1 MVKRKITNMIR
12 IPPFSSSTSMAQT
25 NNQELQENQ
34 SKDMDEELALAMETM
49 GKERE
54 RKRKKM
60 REEGGLPLCQDP
72 LDLLGRDLMLRV
84 LNNVD
89 ARSVARCLVVSRS
102 WNRVASSDLLWTSKC
117 EELWHGKAHLPRLS
131 LVRGVSKLDAYSL
144 SVIDGKRTRIVK
156 DDLCDHVWD
165 FHFTKVA
172 PEYWRNLDPYWKGNG
187 PPMHRYFHQ
196 DGSQTA
202 DPGDKVWG
210 GHECCYSIVTSMI
223 GGGKIRE
230 HYVRINGWLPLA
242 VSRKQ
247 DWSWEMSNNF
257 YCYSSVPD
265 AYKEGG
271 TGPLFLVM

>member
-1 MVKRKITNMIR
+1 MLKRKNTNMIR
-12 IPPFSSSTSMAQT
+12 IPPLSSSTSMAQT

-34 SKDMDEELALAMETM
+34 SKDMDEGLALAMETM

-84 LNNVD
+84 LNNLD

-102 WNRVASSDLLWTSKC
+102 WNCVASSDLLWTSKC

-144 SVIDGKRTRIVK
+144 SVMDGKRTRIAK

-202 DPGDKVWG
+202 DPDDKVWG
-210 GHECCYSIVTSMI
+210 GHECCYSIVTSMV

-230 HYVRINGWLPLA
+230 HYVRINRWLPLA

-247 DWSWEMSNNF
+247 DWGWEMSNNF

>member
-1 MVKRKITNMIR
+1 MIR
-12 IPPFSSSTSMAQT
+12 IPPPFASSTSMAQT

-34 SKDMDEELALAMETM
+34 SKDMDEGLALAMETM

-84 LNNVD
+84 LNNLD

-102 WNRVASSDLLWTSKC
+102 WNCVASSDLLWTSKC

-144 SVIDGKRTRIVK
+144 SVMDGKRTRIAK

-202 DPGDKVWG
+202 DPDDKVWG
-210 GHECCYSIVTSMI
+210 GHECCYSIVTSMV

-230 HYVRINGWLPLA
+230 HYVRINRWLPLA

-247 DWSWEMSNNF
+247 DWGWEMSNNF

>member
-1 MVKRKITNMIR
+1 MIR
-12 IPPFSSSTSMAQT
+12 IPPPFSSSTSMAQT

-34 SKDMDEELALAMETM
+34 SKDMDEGLALAMETM

-84 LNNVD
+84 LNNLD

-144 SVIDGKRTRIVK
+144 SVMDGKRTRIAK

-202 DPGDKVWG
+202 DPDDKVWG

-223 GGGKIRE
+223 GGGKVRE
-230 HYVRINGWLPLA
+230 HYVRINRWLPLA

>member
-1 MVKRKITNMIR
+1 MIR
-12 IPPFSSSTSMAQT
+12 IPPPFSSSTSMAQT
-25 NNQELQENQ
+25 SNQELQENQ
-34 SKDMDEELALAMETM
+34 SKDLEEGLALAMETM

-84 LNNVD
+84 LNNLD

-131 LVRGVSKLDAYSL
+131 LVGGVSKLDAYSL
-144 SVIDGKRTRIVK
+144 SVMDGKRTRIAK

-202 DPGDKVWG
+202 DPDDKVWG

-230 HYVRINGWLPLA
+230 HYVRINRWLPLA